1 MCKSKWNW
9 QQYLSNFITWT
20 NWIGCLRKY
29 GHYGTS
35 SYTII
40 NFWNKVLAEITLKL
54 ENMWFRD
61 SEQSFGRGDNMILNT
76 KRPKLEFPVFV
87 ENPLNESLFMTTLT
101 FRFTKTKSS
110 TILINIIIWEGIWRD
125 KLGQILV
132 TWNLLRKNY
141 KEALDILIDRYGN
154 PQV

>member
-1 MCKSKWNW
+1 MA
-9 QQYLSNFITWT
+9 
-20 NWIGCLRKY
+20 G
-29 GHYGTS
+29 
-35 SYTII
+35 II
-40 NFWNKVLAEITLKL
+40 LKP

-61 SEQSFGRGDNMILNT
+61 SEQSFEKSDNMILNT
-76 KRPKLEFPVFV
+76 KRPKLEFPGFV

-101 FRFTKTKSS
+101 FRFTKIKPS
-110 TILINIIIWEGIWRD
+110 TILINLIIWEGIWRD

-132 TWNLLRKNY
+132 VWNLLWKNY